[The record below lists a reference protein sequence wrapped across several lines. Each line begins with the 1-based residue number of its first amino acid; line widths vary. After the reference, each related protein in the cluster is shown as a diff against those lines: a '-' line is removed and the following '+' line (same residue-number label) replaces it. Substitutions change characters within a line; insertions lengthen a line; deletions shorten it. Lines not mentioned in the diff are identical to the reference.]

1 MIQKIKSKFQSEN
14 NKKIT
19 SNFIALSILHA
30 TNILLPLITFPYLVR
45 VLGIEMFGLIA
56 FSQAFLIYFSLI
68 ADYGFNLS
76 GIREVSVNKYK
87 QNKLIQVFNSIMIAR
102 LILTV
107 FGFIILTLI
116 VFSFEKFSKDWELYL
131 LSYGVVIGTF
141 LFPSWFFQGIEKM
154 KYITILNVISKSI
167 FTIAI
172 LILVNKPSD
181 FLLVPLFNSL
191 GYIFIGFI
199 SLYIIKRDF
208 NIKFEIQ
215 KIKRIKVQFI
225 KGWHLFVSRISI
237 SLYTATNTFLL
248 GIFTDNTI
256 VGYYA
261 IAEKAVRV
269 FTFLFTP
276 FNQSIYPHIV
286 YLMKTKKNEGINFVK
301 NSLSK
306 IFILSF
312 ILSILTFLFAE
323 NIFQIIFGNH
333 TISSVDVFLIL
344 IPIILINPISS
355 IIYNIYLPS
364 IKKDKFLSYSTIFGV
379 IFNFILLIILYQII
393 DSKLIA
399 TAISLSITEISLFV
413 IGLVIFIKTNKEIKD
428 NK

>member
-154 KYITILNVISKSI
+154 KYITILNVQIRN
-167 FTIAI
+167 
-172 LILVNKPSD
+172 NKND
-181 FLLVPLFNSL
+181 L
-191 GYIFIGFI
+191 
-199 SLYIIKRDF
+199 
-208 NIKFEIQ
+208 
-215 KIKRIKVQFI
+215 
-225 KGWHLFVSRISI
+225 
-237 SLYTATNTFLL
+237 
-248 GIFTDNTI
+248 
-256 VGYYA
+256 
-261 IAEKAVRV
+261 
-269 FTFLFTP
+269 
-276 FNQSIYPHIV
+276 
-286 YLMKTKKNEGINFVK
+286 
-301 NSLSK
+301 
-306 IFILSF
+306 
-312 ILSILTFLFAE
+312 
-323 NIFQIIFGNH
+323 
-333 TISSVDVFLIL
+333 
-344 IPIILINPISS
+344 
-355 IIYNIYLPS
+355 
-364 IKKDKFLSYSTIFGV
+364 
-379 IFNFILLIILYQII
+379 
-393 DSKLIA
+393 
-399 TAISLSITEISLFV
+399 
-413 IGLVIFIKTNKEIKD
+413 
-428 NK
+428 